1 MACSVLEKYPLLF
14 EGKES
19 DFDAICNTLLRFW
32 PNLRRSERWA
42 STLQMR
48 SRTRDVE
55 RGRSR
60 FKTSW
65 HGSLDHAIGPTACFI
80 VSHCLMTTSF
90 CNKPTGSCNENG
102 ACGAWSFRRC
112 LIVARKMGIG
122 CLGKEVKTPCKFC
135 RFGIICGCT
144 MILAGDSKEGRG
156 EEDPYNRHQ
165 STLYKDLQRLAVEKC
180 GKKCGLKSTSIEI
193 AWGFLLFEDEEML
206 MGGENRSQ
214 AESQFQSLS

>member
-90 CNKPTGSCNENG
+90 CNKPTGSCNEDG

-122 CLGKEVKTPCKFC
+122 CLRKEVKTPCKFC

-156 EEDPYNRHQ
+156 EEYPYNRHQ
-165 STLYKDLQRLAVEKC
+165 STLYKDLQRLAVEEC
-180 GKKCGLKSTSIEI
+180 GKKVWVEI
-193 AWGFLLFEDEEML
+193 YQHRDSLRIPAFWRWGDVD
-206 MGGENRSQ
+206 GWGK
-214 AESQFQSLS
+214 